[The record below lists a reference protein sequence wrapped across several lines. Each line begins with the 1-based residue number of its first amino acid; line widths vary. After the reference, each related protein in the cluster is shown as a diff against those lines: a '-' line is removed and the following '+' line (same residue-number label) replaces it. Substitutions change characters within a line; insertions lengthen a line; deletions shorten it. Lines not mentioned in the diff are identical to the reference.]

1 MLAHGFPGH
10 LGTLFGRN
18 HRSECFLDRG
28 GDRERLFDER
38 VQGRG
43 IAGKGEGFLGVGR
56 EYEVTGATC
65 CREAASRL
73 NEGRFDL
80 VLLGSMGEG
89 VDTQALLT
97 GICSAVPRPKVIL
110 LAPDFTDE
118 ILTRATLL
126 QADGVLKSFDETEVA
141 ASVAAHLGV

>member
-1 MLAHGFPGH
+1 MPIDHGM
-10 LGTLFGRN
+10 
-18 HRSECFLDRG
+18 CFARARVVFMVQSQKILLVENEP
-28 GDRERLFDER
+28 RERDRLR
-38 VQGRG
+38 V
-43 IAGKGEGFLGVGR
+43 ILGR

-65 CREAASRL
+65 SREAASCL
-73 NEGRFDL
+73 GEGCFDL

-110 LAPDFTDE
+110 LAQDFTDE

-126 QADGVLKSFDETEVA
+126 QADGVLKSFDDIEVA
-141 ASVAAHLGV
+141 ASVAAHLGA